1 MAFLSTVCL
10 FHFQR
15 RRCAAVPVPINS
27 VCCKAYY
34 FLPFLL
40 PPRLRFVFVF
50 FCFNWCYLVLF
61 GSFTSIGFRLL
72 LLSAHRLTMCFFE
85 LEADWDHILWKIA
98 CLVIKIEKKREQK
111 WTTFPTVMLIDGKM
125 MDDDVW
131 GFISYFKHC
140 RKLLWLDPTGWGS
153 TMGQELKSRTI
164 KRKISSSFVSSFLLL
179 LLLVVT
185 FKLG

>member
-1 MAFLSTVCL
+1 MLLLVGPVLRPLALFKPLCWPQRALQHIDDRLRFQIDGFSVYSLLISLSTVAL
-10 FHFQR
+10 
-15 RRCAAVPVPINS
+15 RCRAWPINS
-27 VCCKAYY
+27 VCCKVYY

-98 CLVIKIEKKREQK
+98 LDSRLCCLVVFSLMTSLFFGDRYLSNFKSGLWVWKK
-111 WTTFPTVMLIDGKM
+111 
-125 MDDDVW
+125 
-131 GFISYFKHC
+131 
-140 RKLLWLDPTGWGS
+140 
-153 TMGQELKSRTI
+153 
-164 KRKISSSFVSSFLLL
+164 
-179 LLLVVT
+179 
-185 FKLG
+185 

>member
-1 MAFLSTVCL
+1 MLCSISTIVCDSRLMAFLSTVCL

-15 RRCAAVPVPINS
+15 RRCAAVPEPINS

-98 CLVIKIEKKREQK
+98 CLVIKIEKKESKMNYFSDWDAHRWQN
-111 WTTFPTVMLIDGKM
+111 DG
-125 MDDDVW
+125 
-131 GFISYFKHC
+131 
-140 RKLLWLDPTGWGS
+140 
-153 TMGQELKSRTI
+153 
-164 KRKISSSFVSSFLLL
+164 
-179 LLLVVT
+179 
-185 FKLG
+185 